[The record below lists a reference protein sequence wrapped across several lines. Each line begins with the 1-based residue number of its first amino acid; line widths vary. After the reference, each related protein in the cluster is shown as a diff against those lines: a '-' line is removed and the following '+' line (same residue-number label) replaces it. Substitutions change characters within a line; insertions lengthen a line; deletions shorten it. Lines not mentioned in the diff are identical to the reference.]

1 MPDFYFVLQIIGTVA
16 FAVSGALEAIEKKMD
31 IFGVAVLG
39 MTTAVGGG
47 IIRDIITGSLP
58 PVVFTQPVYVFVSL
72 GVGLIVFL
80 PPVRRFLKKTDA
92 VLLVM
97 DSIGLGIFTVVGAKA
112 GMMTGNAFLAVFVAV
127 VTGVGGGVMRDLFA
141 GIKPQIFVKH
151 FYACASIIGAVL
163 CVALF
168 GLGENAAMVSGAAL
182 IALLR
187 ILAARF
193 RWSLPKA

>member
-72 GVGLIVFL
+72 AVGLIVFL
-80 PPVRRFLKKTDA
+80 PPVRRFLKKTDV

-112 GMMTGNAFLAVFVAV
+112 GMATGNAFLAVFVAV

-163 CVALF
+163 CVALLRF
-168 GLGENAAMVSGAAL
+168 GENVAMVSGAAL